1 MDHTEPY
8 CRILL
13 TGFDPFGGET
23 VNPALE
29 AVKRVQCPGLSVI
42 PLEVPTAFGR
52 AEETVIQAIMAHQ
65 PQLVICVGQA
75 AGRAVITPERVAI
88 NVDDARI
95 PDNAGAQPQD
105 RPIDPAGPAAYF
117 STLPIRAMVQAIRQ
131 AGVPADISN
140 SAGTFVCNH
149 LMYSVLHYAA
159 KACPGL
165 RAGFVHV
172 PCIPAQTEGSALP
185 SLPLEDIVR
194 GLEAAVLAAAQ
205 AL

>member
-1 MDHTEPY
+1 MH
-8 CRILL
+8 
-13 TGFDPFGGET
+13 
-23 VNPALE
+23 
-29 AVKRVQCPGLSVI
+29 
-42 PLEVPTAFGR
+42 
-52 AEETVIQAIMAHQ
+52 
-65 PQLVICVGQA
+65 
-75 AGRAVITPERVAI
+75 
-88 NVDDARI
+88 
-95 PDNAGAQPQD
+95 
-105 RPIDPAGPAAYF
+105 
-117 STLPIRAMVQAIRQ
+117 IRAMVQAIRQ

-172 PCIPAQTEGSALP
+172 PCIPAQTEGSAFP

>member
-29 AVKRVQCPGLSVI
+29 AVKRVQCPGLSVV
-42 PLEVPTAFGR
+42 PLEVPTVFGR
-52 AEETVIQAIMAHQ
+52 AEETIIQAIRAHQ
-65 PQLVICVGQA
+65 PRLVICVGQA

-88 NVDDARI
+88 NMDDASI

-105 RPIDPAGPAAYF
+105 RPIDPTGPAAYF